1 MIVVL
6 MGVSGSG
13 KTTIGQ
19 MLAEQVGWPFYDG
32 DSFHPPENIAKMR
45 RGEPLTDADRDGW
58 LAALSELAARLS
70 ETGQPALIACSALK
84 HAYRERL
91 REAGDDVRFVYL
103 KGSYELIRTRL
114 ESRREHFFQP
124 ALLDSQFE
132 ALEEPSDAPT
142 VDIQQPPEAIIQQ
155 IRQALGI

>member
-1 MIVVL
+1 
-6 MGVSGSG
+6 
-13 KTTIGQ
+13 
-19 MLAEQVGWPFYDG
+19 
-32 DSFHPPENIAKMR
+32 MR

-114 ESRREHFFQP
+114 ESRRSTSSNRRCST
-124 ALLDSQFE
+124 ASSRRWRSQATRRRWISSSRLRRSSSKSARRWASE
-132 ALEEPSDAPT
+132 VSL
-142 VDIQQPPEAIIQQ
+142 
-155 IRQALGI
+155 